1 MSGSPSRIAVIG
13 AGITGLSAAHEAA
26 VAGGDRVEVTLF
38 DGSGRAGGLIK
49 TSTFAGL
56 RVDEGADA
64 FLRRVPEALTLARSV
79 GLDERLT
86 SPTAGSAAVWVDGL
100 RRLPEGLVLGVP
112 TSTISLARSRLVSPV
127 GAARA
132 LADLVLPRR
141 ALDHDSIGA
150 WVRGRLGEEVHD
162 RLTDALVGSIYA
174 ADTDRFSLAAVPQ
187 LDALARGG
195 RSAILTALRQRRPSD
210 SGPVFAAPSDGMG
223 SLADAVLTAAVAAGA
238 MTRLEAPVEAVEA
251 GGGGVLIDGE
261 RFEAA
266 ILATPARVSARLL
279 ASSAPAAAAGLG
291 SIETAGVVM
300 VTLAI
305 PGDSLPE
312 ACSGLSGYLVP
323 KSRQRRVTAVSFA
336 SNKWS
341 HLHPADGSQILRVS
355 LGRDGM
361 DVSDLDDGEVVDSV
375 VSEVSDHLGAQLA
388 PNEVRVTRWPSSFP
402 QYRPHHSALVA
413 TIERSLPAAIVA
425 AGASLHGIGV
435 PACVGSGRR
444 AAQSVLSRLGIDGHR
459 PEPMP
464 D

>member
-26 VAGGDRVEVTLF
+26 VAGGERVEVTLF
-38 DGSGRAGGLIK
+38 DGSGRAGGLIR

-64 FLRRVPEALTLARSV
+64 FLRRVPDALTLARSV

-210 SGPVFAAPSDGMG
+210 SGPVFAAPIDGMG
-223 SLADAVLTAAVAAGA
+223 SLADAVLTAAVEAGA
-238 MTRLEAPVEAVEA
+238 TTRLEATVEAVEA
-251 GGGGVLIDGE
+251 VDGGVLIDGE

-279 ASSAPAAAAGLG
+279 ASSAPSAAAGLG

-312 ACSGLSGYLVP
+312 TCSGLSGYLVP

-341 HLHPADGSQILRVS
+341 HLRPTDGSQILRVS

-361 DVSDLDDGEVVDSV
+361 DVSDLDDNEVINSV
-375 VSEVSDHLGAQLA
+375 VSEVSDHLGTQLA
-388 PNEVRVTRWPSSFP
+388 PYEVRVTRWPSSFP
-402 QYRPHHSALVA
+402 QYRPHHGALVA
-413 TIERSLPAAIVA
+413 TIERSLPAGIVA

-444 AAQSVLSRLGIDGHR
+444 AAQSVLSRLDIDGHR
-459 PEPMP
+459 PEPVP

>member
-1 MSGSPSRIAVIG
+1 MSGSHTRVAVIG
-13 AGITGLSAAHEAA
+13 AGITGLSAAYEAA
-26 VAGGDRVEVTLF
+26 LTGGDRVAVTLF
-38 DGSGRAGGLIK
+38 DGAGRAGGLIR

-64 FLRRVPEALTLARSV
+64 FLRRVPDALELARSV
-79 GLDERLT
+79 GIDERLT

-112 TSTISLARSRLVSPV
+112 TSAAALARSRLVSPR
-127 GAARA
+127 GAIRA
-132 LADLVLPRR
+132 LADVVLPRR
-141 ALDHDSIGA
+141 SLDHDSIGM

-174 ADTDRFSLAAVPQ
+174 ADTDRFSLGAVPQ

-195 RSAILTALRQRRPSD
+195 RSAILSAVRLRRPPD
-210 SGPVFAAPSDGMG
+210 GEPVFAAPTEGMG
-223 SLADAVLTAAVAAGA
+223 ALTEAVLHGATAAGVDI
-238 MTRLEAPVEAVEA
+238 RLDSPVGSLETFDH
-251 GGGGVLIDGE
+251 GVLVDGE
-261 RFEAA
+261 RFESV
-266 ILATPARVSARLL
+266 ILATPAAVSARLL

-305 PGDSLPE
+305 PGGSLP
-312 ACSGLSGYLVP
+312 AGCSGLSGYLVP

-336 SNKWS
+336 SNKWA
-341 HLHPADGSQILRVS
+341 HLRPGDGREILRVS

-361 DVSDLDDGEVVDSV
+361 PVDDLDDQEVIESVVGEVSG
-375 VSEVSDHLGAQLA
+375 HIGADIA
-388 PNEVRVTRWPSSFP
+388 PTEIRVTRWPSSFP
-402 QYRPHHSALVA
+402 QYRPRHAALVDR
-413 TIERSLPAAIVA
+413 IERELPPVVAA

-435 PACVGSGRR
+435 PSCVASGRR
-444 AAQSVLSRLGIDGHR
+444 AARTVLSRLDLDGGR
-459 PEPMP
+459 PGPMP

>member
-26 VAGGDRVEVTLF
+26 VAGGERVEVTLF
-38 DGSGRAGGLIK
+38 DGSGRAGGLIR

-64 FLRRVPEALTLARSV
+64 FLRRVPDALTLARSV

-210 SGPVFAAPSDGMG
+210 SGPVFAAPIDGMG
-223 SLADAVLTAAVAAGA
+223 SLADAVLTAAVEAGA
-238 MTRLEAPVEAVEA
+238 TTRLEATVEAVEA
-251 GGGGVLIDGE
+251 VDGGVLIDGE

-266 ILATPARVSARLL
+266 ILATPAKVSARLL

-312 ACSGLSGYLVP
+312 TCSGLSGYLVP

-341 HLHPADGSQILRVS
+341 HLRPTDGSQILRVS

-361 DVSDLDDGEVVDSV
+361 DVSDLDDNEVINSV

-388 PNEVRVTRWPSSFP
+388 PYEVRVTRWPSSFP
-402 QYRPHHSALVA
+402 QYRPHHGALVA
-413 TIERSLPAAIVA
+413 TIERSLPAGIVA

-444 AAQSVLSRLGIDGHR
+444 AAQSVLSRLDIDGHR
-459 PEPMP
+459 PEPVP

>member
-26 VAGGDRVEVTLF
+26 VAGGERVEVTLF
-38 DGSGRAGGLIK
+38 DGSGRAGGLIR

-64 FLRRVPEALTLARSV
+64 FLRRVPDALTLARSV

-210 SGPVFAAPSDGMG
+210 SGPVFAAPIDGMG
-223 SLADAVLTAAVAAGA
+223 SLADAVLTAAVEAGA
-238 MTRLEAPVEAVEA
+238 TTRLEATVEAVEA
-251 GGGGVLIDGE
+251 VDGGVLIDGE

-312 ACSGLSGYLVP
+312 TCSGLSGYLVP

-341 HLHPADGSQILRVS
+341 HLRPTDGSQILRVS

-361 DVSDLDDGEVVDSV
+361 DVSDLDDNEVINSV

-388 PNEVRVTRWPSSFP
+388 PYEVRVTRWPSSFP
-402 QYRPHHSALVA
+402 QYRPHHGALVA
-413 TIERSLPAAIVA
+413 TIERSLPAGIVA

-444 AAQSVLSRLGIDGHR
+444 AAQSVLSRLDIDGHR
-459 PEPMP
+459 PEPVP

>member
-305 PGDSLPE
+305 PGDSLPA

-323 KSRQRRVTAVSFA
+323 KSRQQRVTAVSFA
-336 SNKWS
+336 SNKWA
-341 HLHPADGSQILRVS
+341 HLRPADGAQILRVS

-361 DVSDLDDGEVVDSV
+361 DVSDLDDREVIDSV
-375 VSEVSDHLGAQLA
+375 VDEVSAHLGAEIA
-388 PNEVRVTRWPSSFP
+388 PTEVRVTRWPSSFP
-402 QYRPHHSALVA
+402 QYRPHHGALVA
-413 TIERSLPAAIVA
+413 TIERSLPATIVA

-459 PEPMP
+459 PEPVP

>member
-305 PGDSLPE
+305 PGDSLPA

-323 KSRQRRVTAVSFA
+323 KSRQQRVTAVSFA

-341 HLHPADGSQILRVS
+341 HLRPADGAQILRVS

-361 DVSDLDDGEVVDSV
+361 DVSDLDDREVIDSV
-375 VSEVSDHLGAQLA
+375 VDEVSAHLGAEIA
-388 PNEVRVTRWPSSFP
+388 PTEVRVTRWPSSFP
-402 QYRPHHSALVA
+402 QYRPHHGALVA
-413 TIERSLPAAIVA
+413 TIERSLPATIVA

-459 PEPMP
+459 PEPVP

>member
-341 HLHPADGSQILRVS
+341 HLRPADGSQILRVS
-355 LGRDGM
+355 LGR
-361 DVSDLDDGEVVDSV
+361 
-375 VSEVSDHLGAQLA
+375 
-388 PNEVRVTRWPSSFP
+388 
-402 QYRPHHSALVA
+402 
-413 TIERSLPAAIVA
+413 
-425 AGASLHGIGV
+425 
-435 PACVGSGRR
+435 
-444 AAQSVLSRLGIDGHR
+444 
-459 PEPMP
+459 
-464 D
+464 

>member
-26 VAGGDRVEVTLF
+26 VAGGERVEVTLF
-38 DGSGRAGGLIK
+38 DGAGRAGGLIR
-49 TSTFAGL
+49 TSEFAGL

-86 SPTAGSAAVWVDGL
+86 SPTAGTAAVWVDGL

-305 PGDSLPE
+305 PGDSLPA

-323 KSRQRRVTAVSFA
+323 KSRQQRVTAVSFA

-341 HLHPADGSQILRVS
+341 HLCPADGSQILRVS

-361 DVSDLDDGEVVDSV
+361 DVSDLDDEAVVDSV
-375 VSEVSDHLGAQLA
+375 VSEVSHHLGAQLA

-402 QYRPHHSALVA
+402 QYRPHHGALVA
-413 TIERSLPAAIVA
+413 TIERSLPATIVA

-459 PEPMP
+459 PEPVP

>member
-195 RSAILTALRQRRPSD
+195 RSAILTALRHRRPSD

-305 PGDSLPE
+305 PGDSLPA

-323 KSRQRRVTAVSFA
+323 KSRQQRVTAVSFA
-336 SNKWS
+336 SNKWA
-341 HLHPADGSQILRVS
+341 HLRPADGAQILRVS

-361 DVSDLDDGEVVDSV
+361 DVSDLDDREVIDSV
-375 VSEVSDHLGAQLA
+375 VDEVSAHLGAEIA
-388 PNEVRVTRWPSSFP
+388 PTEVRVTRWPSSFP
-402 QYRPHHSALVA
+402 QYRPHHDALVA
-413 TIERSLPAAIVA
+413 TIERSLPTEIVA

-459 PEPMP
+459 PEPVP

>member
-26 VAGGDRVEVTLF
+26 VAGGDQVEVTLF

-64 FLRRVPEALTLARSV
+64 FLRRVPDALTLARSV

-341 HLHPADGSQILRVS
+341 HLRPADGSQILRVS

-402 QYRPHHSALVA
+402 QYRPHHGALVA
-413 TIERSLPAAIVA
+413 TIERSLPAGIVA

-459 PEPMP
+459 PEPVP

>member
-26 VAGGDRVEVTLF
+26 VAGGERVEVTLF

-64 FLRRVPEALTLARSV
+64 FLRRVPDALTLARSV

-112 TSTISLARSRLVSPV
+112 TSTISLARSGLVSPA

-210 SGPVFAAPSDGMG
+210 SGPVFAAPIDGMG
-223 SLADAVLTAAVAAGA
+223 SLADAVLTAAVEAGA
-238 MTRLEAPVEAVEA
+238 TTRLEATVEAVEA
-251 GGGGVLIDGE
+251 VDGGVLIDGE

-266 ILATPARVSARLL
+266 ILATPAKVSARLL

-312 ACSGLSGYLVP
+312 TCSGLSGYLVP

-341 HLHPADGSQILRVS
+341 HLRPTDGSQILRVS

-361 DVSDLDDGEVVDSV
+361 DVSDLDDNEVIDSV
-375 VSEVSDHLGAQLA
+375 VSEVSHHLGAQIA
-388 PNEVRVTRWPSSFP
+388 PNDVRVTRWPSSFP
-402 QYRPHHSALVA
+402 QYRPHHGALVA
-413 TIERSLPAAIVA
+413 TIERSLPAGIVA

-444 AAQSVLSRLGIDGHR
+444 AAQSVLSRLDIDGHR
-459 PEPMP
+459 PEPVP